1 MIGQFV
7 SSHNCFGIIFMT
19 RVLYCTYDRG
29 SALTIIIVPF
39 LSVAIASAIL
49 LWAAMRMLPSNFL
62 GATITDRSNHT
73 QPARQL
79 GGLALVPAILVSLWV
94 FGAEAGLPLHFLMS
108 ASLGATV
115 LWIVGFLDDRHHLPE
130 SIRLAAQLIASVIAV
145 YGLGDNF
152 RLLPDLLPFL
162 VERALL
168 VAALVYFINITNFM
182 DGIDLMVVAGL
193 GVPLAL
199 IAGFSL
205 FGLVNF
211 GTGSLAMSIAGGL
224 AGFFFFNRPKA
235 TIFLGDSGSL
245 PIGLLS
251 GITFF
256 MVAREMTIWAGLILP
271 LFFIADATSTL
282 FMRLAAG
289 ENILNAHSK
298 HAYQIAKRSGWSVWL
313 IILSVVALNFILAAC
328 ALFTM
333 QSGWR
338 QVLAIII
345 ALAAVTLLLRRLRSS
360 KP

>member
-7 SSHNCFGIIFMT
+7 SSHNCFCIIFMT
-19 RVLYCTYDRG
+19 RVLCCTSDRG
-29 SALTIIIVPF
+29 SALTIIIIPF
-39 LSVAIASAIL
+39 VSVALASAIL
-49 LWAAMRMLPSNFL
+49 LWAAMQILPSNFL

-79 GGLALVPAILVSLWV
+79 GGLALVPAILVSLWI
-94 FGAEAGLPLHFLMS
+94 FRADAGLPLHFLVS
-108 ASLGATV
+108 ASVAVMV
-115 LWIVGFLDDRHHLPE
+115 LWIIGFLDDRHHLPE
-130 SIRLAAQLIASVIAV
+130 SIRLAAQLIASTVAV
-145 YGLGDNF
+145 YGLGENF

-168 VAALVYFINITNFM
+168 VAALIYFINLTNFM

-193 GVPLAL
+193 GIPLAL

-211 GTGSLAMSIAGGL
+211 GTGNLAMSIAGGL

-235 TIFLGDSGSL
+235 QIFLGDSGSL

-251 GITFF
+251 GLAFF

-282 FMRLAAG
+282 LIRLAAG

-298 HAYQIAKRSGWSVWL
+298 HAYQLAKRSGWPVWS
-313 IILSVVALNFILAAC
+313 IILCVAALSLILGAC
-328 ALFTM
+328 ALFTV
-333 QSGWR
+333 QSGWS
-338 QVLAIII
+338 QILAIVA
-345 ALAAVTLLLRRLRSS
+345 ALAAVTLLLRRLRSG